1 MVSFSSAPWNFAPGF
16 TFKSWKL
23 SKKDSSLF
31 WRRLEF
37 VVRVTLTLYFSS
49 SAAQEN
55 CASVWLFP
63 CTWQSSGE
71 VSVSVE
77 TTELENLHV
86 ESKGAHEESIHV
98 DVIHSEVQE
107 VSQASI
113 SLVEVNSSEL

>member
-1 MVSFSSAPWNFAPGF
+1 
-16 TFKSWKL
+16 
-23 SKKDSSLF
+23 
-31 WRRLEF
+31 
-37 VVRVTLTLYFSS
+37 VTLTLYFSS